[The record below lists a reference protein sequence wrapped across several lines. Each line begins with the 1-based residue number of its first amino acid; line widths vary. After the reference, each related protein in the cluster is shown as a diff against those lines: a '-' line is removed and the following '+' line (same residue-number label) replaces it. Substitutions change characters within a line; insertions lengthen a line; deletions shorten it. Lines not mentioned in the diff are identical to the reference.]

1 MNRWHLTLTCRDGF
15 QIVVAT
21 DTLKAARKIVAD
33 YFRQFPGPHGL
44 VRHAYVFNHQ
54 GRGYRASRSEGGRA
68 LWF

>member
-15 QIVVAT
+15 KIVLAT
-21 DTLKAARKIVAD
+21 DTLKEAKAIVANR
-33 YFRQFPGPHGL
+33 FRWFPGTHGL
-44 VRHAYVFNHQ
+44 ITHAYIFNHQ